1 MYHCWQKP
9 PTETSSLLNDPPPDP
24 NSLPITLRIGK
35 RTCTSHP
42 ISYFVSYDHL
52 SSSLHAFTTS
62 LNFVV
67 VPKSIDEAMSI
78 PNWKF
83 AMDAEMST
91 FSQNAT
97 WSLVT
102 HPSWKTIVRCIL

>member
-1 MYHCWQKP
+1 M
-9 PTETSSLLNDPPPDP
+9 LLP
-24 NSLPITLRIGK
+24 
-35 RTCTSHP
+35 
-42 ISYFVSYDHL
+42 
-52 SSSLHAFTTS
+52 
-62 LNFVV
+62 NFVV

-102 HPSWKTIVRCIL
+102 HPSWKTIVRCLL